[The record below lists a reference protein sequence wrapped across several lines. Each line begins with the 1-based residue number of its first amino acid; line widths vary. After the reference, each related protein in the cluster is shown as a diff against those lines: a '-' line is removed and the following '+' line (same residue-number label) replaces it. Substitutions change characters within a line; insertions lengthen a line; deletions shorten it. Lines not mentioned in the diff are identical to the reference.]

1 MVQRATSSG
10 QLIGPD
16 EAITVSEALRAWTVE
31 AARACYRE
39 DSVGSIAPGR
49 HADLVVLADDPC
61 AVTPDRIADIEI
73 VSTLVDGVV
82 VSGAAILD

>member
-16 EAITVSEALRAWTVE
+16 ETITVSEALHAWTIE
-31 AARACYRE
+31 AARACHRE

-49 HADLVVLADDPC
+49 HADLVMLADDPC
-61 AVTPDRIADIEI
+61 TVALDRIADIEI
-73 VSTLVDGVV
+73 ISTLVDGVV
-82 VSGAAILD
+82 AAGAAILG